1 MNGKELLIDG
11 IEKIGLE
18 ISEEQA
24 NQFMKYYEMLIETN
38 KVMNLTAIT
47 ELDEVII
54 KHFIDSLLVAKKIN
68 VNNFDSLIDVG
79 TGAGFPGIPIKIM
92 FPEIRVVLLDSL
104 NKRLKFLNN
113 VIDEL
118 GLESIETV
126 HGRAEDIARKEEF
139 REQYD
144 LCVSRAVA
152 NLSTL
157 SEYCIPFIAKNGK
170 FISYKSSIS
179 SEEIQNAK
187 SAIKILGG
195 TIVEEK
201 TVHLPCSDMDR
212 TFVVVNKT
220 NNTGKKYPRKAGTPS
235 KEPL

>member
-104 NKRLKFLNN
+104 NKRLKFLND

-118 GLESIETV
+118 GLKNITTV
-126 HGRAEDIARKEEF
+126 HGRAEDIAHMDEY
-139 REQYD
+139 RE
-144 LCVSRAVA
+144 
-152 NLSTL
+152 
-157 SEYCIPFIAKNGK
+157 
-170 FISYKSSIS
+170 
-179 SEEIQNAK
+179 
-187 SAIKILGG
+187 KI
-195 TIVEEK
+195 
-201 TVHLPCSDMDR
+201 
-212 TFVVVNKT
+212 
-220 NNTGKKYPRKAGTPS
+220 
-235 KEPL
+235 

>member
-1 MNGKELLIDG
+1 MYLFGCNKNLGDYMNGKELLIDG

-18 ISEEQA
+18 ISVEQA

-104 NKRLKFLNN
+104 NKRVNFLDE
-113 VIDEL
+113 VIDML
-118 GLESIETV
+118 
-126 HGRAEDIARKEEF
+126 
-139 REQYD
+139 
-144 LCVSRAVA
+144 
-152 NLSTL
+152 
-157 SEYCIPFIAKNGK
+157 
-170 FISYKSSIS
+170 
-179 SEEIQNAK
+179 
-187 SAIKILGG
+187 IK
-195 TIVEEK
+195 VFK
-201 TVHLPCSDMDR
+201 
-212 TFVVVNKT
+212 
-220 NNTGKKYPRKAGTPS
+220 
-235 KEPL
+235 

>member
-118 GLESIETV
+118 GIESIETV

-157 SEYCIPFIAKNGK
+157 SEYCIPFIARNGK

-195 TIVEEK
+195 TVVEEK

-220 NNTGKKYPRKAGTPS
+220 NNTEKKYPRKAGTPS